1 MTFLTL
7 LLLAAL
13 NAATPA
19 SEVSQA
25 LSDGM
30 AAEARGDGPAL
41 MAAAM
46 KLETLGAHPAEGEN
60 DLAAAWKTRAS
71 ALGAKAPDAPPWR
84 GRFLG
89 PAYRHGTLA
98 ANASFAT
105 RQSFIA
111 GQKADISVESEMDA
125 LELKVWDDDGK
136 PVCQVTTSARL
147 LGCRWIPPFSGP
159 STITIANRR
168 AEPARYIL
176 VLN

>member
-7 LLLAAL
+7 LFLAAL

-30 AAEARGDGPAL
+30 AAEARGDAPAL
-41 MAAAM
+41 MAAAV
-46 KLETLGAHPAEGEN
+46 KLETLGARPAEGEG
-60 DLAAAWKTRAS
+60 DLAVAWKIKAS
-71 ALGAKAPDAPPWR
+71 AMGAKASDAPPWR
-84 GRFLG
+84 GRLLG
-89 PAYRHGTLA
+89 PAYRQGTLA
-98 ANASFAT
+98 ANASFET

-147 LGCRWIPPFSGP
+147 LGCRWIPSFSGP
-159 STITIANRR
+159 STITIANRK

-176 VLN
+176 VIN